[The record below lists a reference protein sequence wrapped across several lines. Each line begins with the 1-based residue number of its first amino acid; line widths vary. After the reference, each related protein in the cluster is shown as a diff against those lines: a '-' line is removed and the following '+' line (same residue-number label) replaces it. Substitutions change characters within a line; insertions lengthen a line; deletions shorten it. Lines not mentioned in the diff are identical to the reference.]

1 MNWEK
6 YTSNFYIGNA
16 VAQKLFLNLSTCFSI
31 SVVNAFI
38 AKKIQMV
45 MRCLFNT
52 SKFITKQCETD
63 NIISIWSNR
72 LFRTGI

>member
-6 YTSNFYIGNA
+6 YTSTFYIGNA

-38 AKKIQMV
+38 AKKNPNGNALFIQHIKIYYQTM
-45 MRCLFNT
+45 
-52 SKFITKQCETD
+52 
-63 NIISIWSNR
+63 
-72 LFRTGI
+72 